1 MFLRCKNVLLIFF
14 FFYFCQI
21 EQILTHNQVKSAK
34 VAFMRPPLPQK
45 HDNHMRWAL
54 PAATGVFIYIYIYFP
69 NAVTIIDFNTNM
81 IRELASYFFFFMI
94 LHVDWRPQHY
104 GSCKYIQANKN
115 VYFCKLLKRKK
126 DSLWLFMLFMLIGIV
141 FYCLSSLIKAEVKWY

>member
-1 MFLRCKNVLLIFF
+1 M
-14 FFYFCQI
+14 
-21 EQILTHNQVKSAK
+21 EQILIHNQVKSAK

-45 HDNHMRWAL
+45 HDNHMRWTL
-54 PAATGVFIYIYIYFP
+54 PAAKGVFIYIDIFFFLP

-81 IRELASYFFFFMI
+81 IRELASYF
-94 LHVDWRPQHY
+94 LKNPPCWLKTTSTTAHVNTYKQTKMCIFVNY
-104 GSCKYIQANKN
+104 KK
-115 VYFCKLLKRKK
+115 KK